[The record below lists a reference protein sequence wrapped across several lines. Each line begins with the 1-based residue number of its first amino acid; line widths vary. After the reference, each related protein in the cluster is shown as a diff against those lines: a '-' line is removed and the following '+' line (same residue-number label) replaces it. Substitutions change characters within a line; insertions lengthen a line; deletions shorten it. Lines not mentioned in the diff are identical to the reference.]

1 MKRLF
6 LDCQMGI
13 AGDMLTATL
22 LGLVDTPEIWIERLN
37 QIGIPDV
44 TYTLIPKEDKGLQ
57 GYRVAVTI
65 NGIEESEHHTGS
77 PHDQHHT
84 DHHHHDAHQEHGE
97 TDTHEEHSDYHIYSE
112 HHVHGRGLQGVT
124 DIINSLSI
132 SDTCKQNAI
141 NVYQLVAQAEA
152 KVHKSTVTQIHFHEL
167 GMLDAIA
174 DIVAVCVLLEALKF
188 DEIIISPIH
197 VGTGTVHCAHGELPV
212 PAPATIE
219 LLAGIP
225 MYADYQITG
234 ELCTPTGAALAKY
247 LGTSFSSMPVMTPVK
262 ISYGF
267 GTKQFKRPN
276 CIRAFVEIIND
287 LEDTIIEMSC
297 NLDDMT
303 PEEIGFAVEQ
313 LLLSPALD
321 VFTTPIMMKK
331 QRPSTMLTVLCKVD
345 YINDVRDLIFK
356 HTTSLGI
363 RYHRCERYILNR
375 STGNI
380 DWEGHTIAFK
390 ESSGFGVVRHKY
402 EYDSLATIAN
412 QNDMSLLDLKRQ
424 LRKKE
429 D

>member
-22 LGLVDTPEIWIERLN
+22 LGLVDNPEIWIERLN
-37 QIGIPDV
+37 QIGIPNV
-44 TYTLIPKEDKGLQ
+44 TYTLIAKEENGLQ

-65 NGIEESEHHTGS
+65 NGIEESEQYTGS
-77 PHDQHHT
+77 HHDQHHT
-84 DHHHHDAHQEHGE
+84 DHH
-97 TDTHEEHSDYHIYSE
+97 

-141 NVYQLVAQAEA
+141 NVYNLVAQAEA

-174 DIVAVCVLLEALKF
+174 DIVAVCVLLEALNL

-212 PAPATIE
+212 PAPATME

-225 MYADYQITG
+225 MYADYQIKG

-247 LGTSFSSMPVMTPVK
+247 FGTAFSHMPVMTPTKV
-262 ISYGF
+262 SYGF
-267 GTKQFKRPN
+267 GTKQFERPN
-276 CIRAFVEIIND
+276 CIRAFVDMIND
-287 LEDTIIEMSC
+287 LEDTIIEMAC

-303 PEEIGFAVEQ
+303 PEEIGYAVEQ

-345 YINDVRDLIFK
+345 DIDNLRDLIFK
-356 HTTSLGI
+356 HTTSIGI
-363 RYHRCERYILNR
+363 RYHRCNRYILKR
-375 STGNI
+375 STGDI
-380 DWEGHTIAFK
+380 DWEGNRIIFK
-390 ESSGFGVVRHKY
+390 TSSGFGVKRHKY
-402 EYDSLATIAN
+402 EYDSLAAIAK

>member
-13 AGDMLTATL
+13 AGDMLIATL
-22 LGLVDTPEIWIERLN
+22 LGLVDDSKMWIARLN

-65 NGIEESEHHTGS
+65 NGMEESENHDEHHN
-77 PHDQHHT
+77 HH
-84 DHHHHDAHQEHGE
+84 EHIKHSEVHG
-97 TDTHEEHSDYHIYSE
+97 DGEHSE
-112 HHVHGRGLQGVT
+112 HQVYREQHVHGLGLQGVT

-132 SDTCKQNAI
+132 SNTCKQNAI
-141 NVYQLVAQAEA
+141 NVYNLVAQAEA

-174 DIVAVCVLLEALKF
+174 DIVAVCVLIEELKF
-188 DEIIISPIH
+188 NEIIISPIH

-225 MYADYQITG
+225 MYADYQIKG
-234 ELCTPTGAALAKY
+234 ELCTPTGAALAQY
-247 LGTSFSSMPVMTPVK
+247 FGTSYSNMPIMTPAKV
-262 ISYGF
+262 SYGF
-267 GTKQFKRPN
+267 GTKQFERPN
-276 CIRAFVEIIND
+276 CIRAFVELLHD
-287 LEDTIIEMSC
+287 SEDTIIELSC

-303 PEEIGFAVEQ
+303 PEEIGYAVEQ
-313 LLLSPALD
+313 LVLSSALD

-331 QRPSTMLTVLCKVD
+331 QRPGTMLTVLCKVD
-345 YINDVRDLIFK
+345 DIDNVRDLIFK

-363 RYHRCERYILNR
+363 RYHRCDRYILNR
-375 STGNI
+375 STGDI
-380 DWEGHTIAFK
+380 DWGGHTIAFK
-390 ESSGFGVVRHKY
+390 KSCGFGVVRDKY
-402 EYDSLATIAN
+402 EYDSLAAIAKC
-412 QNDMSLLDLKRQ
+412 NDMSFLDLKRQ
-424 LRKKE
+424 LRNKE

>member
-22 LGLVDTPEIWIERLN
+22 LGLVDNPEMWIQHLN

-65 NGIEESEHHTGS
+65 NGIEESEHHKGS
-77 PHDQHHT
+77 PRDQHHT
-84 DHHHHDAHQEHGE
+84 DHHHHV
-97 TDTHEEHSDYHIYSE
+97 HS
-112 HHVHGRGLQGVT
+112 RGLQGVT

-132 SDTCKQNAI
+132 SDKCKQDAI
-141 NVYQLVAQAEA
+141 NVYNLVAQAEA

-174 DIVAVCVLLEALKF
+174 DIVAVCVLLEKLNF

-212 PAPATIE
+212 PAPATME

-225 MYADYQITG
+225 MYADYQIKG

-247 LGTSFSSMPVMTPVK
+247 FGTTFSYMPVMTPTKV
-262 ISYGF
+262 SYGF
-267 GTKQFKRPN
+267 GIKHFERPN
-276 CIRAFVEIIND
+276 CIRAFVEINND
-287 LEDTIIEMSC
+287 SEDTIIEMSC

-303 PEEIGFAVEQ
+303 PEEIGYAVEQ
-313 LLLSPALD
+313 LLISPALD

-331 QRPSTMLTVLCKVD
+331 QRPGTMLTVLCKVD
-345 YINDVRDLIFK
+345 DIDTMRDLIFR

-363 RYHRCERYILNR
+363 RYHRCERYILSR
-375 STGNI
+375 SAGDI
-380 DWEGHTIAFK
+380 AWEGNRIAFK
-390 ESSGFGVVRHKY
+390 TSSGFGVKRHKY
-402 EYDSLATIAN
+402 EYDSLATIAK

>member
-22 LGLVDTPEIWIERLN
+22 LGLVDNPEIWIERLN
-37 QIGIPDV
+37 QIGIPNV

-57 GYRVAVTI
+57 GYRVEVTI

-77 PHDQHHT
+77 PYDQHNT
-84 DHHHHDAHQEHGE
+84 NHH
-97 TDTHEEHSDYHIYSE
+97 

-132 SDTCKQNAI
+132 SNMCKQNAI
-141 NVYQLVAQAEA
+141 NVYNLVAQAEA

-174 DIVAVCVLLEALKF
+174 DIVAVCVLLEELKF

-212 PAPATIE
+212 PAPATME
-219 LLAGIP
+219 LLSGIP
-225 MYADYQITG
+225 MYADYQIKG

-247 LGTSFSSMPVMTPVK
+247 FGTAFSHMPVMIPTK

-267 GTKQFKRPN
+267 GTKQFERPN
-276 CIRAFVEIIND
+276 CIRAFVEINND

-303 PEEIGFAVEQ
+303 PEEIGYAVEH

-321 VFTTPIMMKK
+321 VFTTSIMMKK
-331 QRPSTMLTVLCKVD
+331 QRPGTMLTVLCKVD
-345 YINDVRDLIFK
+345 DIDTMRDLIFK

-363 RYHRCERYILNR
+363 RYHRCNRYILNR
-375 STGNI
+375 STGDI
-380 DWEGHTIAFK
+380 DWEGNRIVFK
-390 ESSGFGVVRHKY
+390 TSSGFGVKRHKY
-402 EYDSLATIAN
+402 EYDSLATIAK

>member
-22 LGLVDTPEIWIERLN
+22 LGLVDNPEIWIERLN
-37 QIGIPDV
+37 QIGIPNV

-77 PHDQHHT
+77 PHDQHNT
-84 DHHHHDAHQEHGE
+84 NHH
-97 TDTHEEHSDYHIYSE
+97 

-212 PAPATIE
+212 PAPATME

-225 MYADYQITG
+225 MYADYQIKG

-247 LGTSFSSMPVMTPVK
+247 FGTAFSHMPVMTPTKV
-262 ISYGF
+262 SYGF
-267 GTKQFKRPN
+267 GTKQFERPN

-303 PEEIGFAVEQ
+303 PEEIGFCVEQ

-331 QRPSTMLTVLCKVD
+331 QRPGTMLMVLCKEGD
-345 YINDVRDLIFK
+345 MDKVRDLIFR

-363 RYHRCERYILNR
+363 RYHRCNRYILNR

-390 ESSGFGVVRHKY
+390 ESSGFGVVRYKY
-402 EYDSLATIAN
+402 EHDSLAAIAKY
-412 QNDMSLLDLKRQ
+412 NDMSLLDLKRQ

>member
-22 LGLVDTPEIWIERLN
+22 LGLVDNPEIWIERLN
-37 QIGIPDV
+37 QIGIPNV

-65 NGIEESEHHTGS
+65 DGIEESEHHTGS
-77 PHDQHHT
+77 SHDQHHT
-84 DHHHHDAHQEHGE
+84 DHH
-97 TDTHEEHSDYHIYSE
+97 

-141 NVYQLVAQAEA
+141 NVYNLVAQAEA

-212 PAPATIE
+212 PAPATME

-225 MYADYQITG
+225 MYADYQIKG

-247 LGTSFSSMPVMTPVK
+247 FGTAFSHMPVMTPTKV
-262 ISYGF
+262 SYGF
-267 GTKQFKRPN
+267 GTKQFERPN
-276 CIRAFVEIIND
+276 CIRAFVDMIND

-303 PEEIGFAVEQ
+303 PEEIGYAIEQ

-331 QRPSTMLTVLCKVD
+331 QRPGTMLTVLCKID
-345 YINDVRDLIFK
+345 DIDTMRDLIFR

-363 RYHRCERYILNR
+363 RYHRCERYILSR
-375 STGNI
+375 FAGGI
-380 DWEGHTIAFK
+380 DWDGNRIAFK
-390 ESSGFGVVRHKY
+390 TSSGFGVKRHKY
-402 EYDSLATIAN
+402 EYDSLAAIAK
-412 QNDMSLLDLKRQ
+412 QNDISLLDLKRQ
-424 LRKKE
+424 LGKKE

>member
-6 LDCQMGI
+6 LDCQMGM

-22 LGLVDTPEIWIERLN
+22 LGLVDNPEIWIERLN

-44 TYTLIPKEDKGLQ
+44 IYTLMPKEEKGLD

-65 NGIEESEHHTGS
+65 NGIEESESHGHS
-77 PHDQHHT
+77 H
-84 DHHHHDAHQEHGE
+84 EH
-97 TDTHEEHSDYHIYSE
+97 SE

-132 SDTCKQNAI
+132 SDTCKQHAI
-141 NVYQLVAQAEA
+141 NVYNLVAQAEA

-174 DIVAVCVLLEALKF
+174 DIVAICVLLEALKF

-212 PAPATIE
+212 PAPATRE

-247 LGTSFSSMPVMTPVK
+247 FGTSFSNMPVMTPVK

-287 LEDTIIEMSC
+287 LEDTIIEMSS

-345 YINDVRDLIFK
+345 DINDVRDLIFK

-363 RYHRCERYILNR
+363 RYHRCERYILKR

-402 EYDSLATIAN
+402 EYDSLAAIAKH
-412 QNDMSLLDLKRQ
+412 NDMSLLDLKRQ
-424 LRKKE
+424 LHKKE

>member
-22 LGLVDTPEIWIERLN
+22 LGLVDNPEIWIERLN
-37 QIGIPDV
+37 QIGIPNV

-65 NGIEESEHHTGS
+65 DGIEESEHHTGS
-77 PHDQHHT
+77 SHDQHHT
-84 DHHHHDAHQEHGE
+84 DHH
-97 TDTHEEHSDYHIYSE
+97 

-141 NVYQLVAQAEA
+141 NVYNLVAQAEA

-212 PAPATIE
+212 PAPATME
-219 LLAGIP
+219 LLSGIP
-225 MYADYQITG
+225 MYADYQIKG

-247 LGTSFSSMPVMTPVK
+247 FGTVFSHMPVMTPTKVF
-262 ISYGF
+262 YGF
-267 GTKQFKRPN
+267 GTKQFERPN
-276 CIRAFVEIIND
+276 CIRAFVEINND

-303 PEEIGFAVEQ
+303 PEEIGYAVEQ

-331 QRPSTMLTVLCKVD
+331 QRPGTMLTVLCKID
-345 YINDVRDLIFK
+345 DIDTMRDLIFR

-363 RYHRCERYILNR
+363 RYHRCERYILSR
-375 STGNI
+375 FAGGI
-380 DWEGHTIAFK
+380 DWDGNRIAFK
-390 ESSGFGVVRHKY
+390 TSSGFGVKRHKY
-402 EYDSLATIAN
+402 EYDSLAAIAK
-412 QNDMSLLDLKRQ
+412 QNDISLLDLKRQ
-424 LRKKE
+424 LGKKE

>member
-1 MKRLF
+1 MKLLF

-22 LGLVDTPEIWIERLN
+22 LGLVDNPKIWIERLN
-37 QIGIPDV
+37 QMGIPDV
-44 TYTLIPKEDKGLQ
+44 TYTLLPKEEKGLQ

-65 NGIEESEHHTGS
+65 NGIEESEHYTGS
-77 PHDQHHT
+77 SHDQHHT
-84 DHHHHDAHQEHGE
+84 DHH
-97 TDTHEEHSDYHIYSE
+97 

-141 NVYQLVAQAEA
+141 NVYNLVAQAEA

-174 DIVAVCVLLEALKF
+174 DIVAVCVLLEALNF

-212 PAPATIE
+212 PAPATME
-219 LLAGIP
+219 LLSGIP
-225 MYADYQITG
+225 MYADYQIKG

-247 LGTSFSSMPVMTPVK
+247 FGTAFSHMPVMTSTKV
-262 ISYGF
+262 SYGF
-267 GTKQFKRPN
+267 GTKQFERPN
-276 CIRAFVEIIND
+276 CIRAFVDMIND

-303 PEEIGFAVEQ
+303 PEEIGYAIEQ

-331 QRPSTMLTVLCKVD
+331 QRPGTMLTVLCKID
-345 YINDVRDLIFK
+345 DIDTMRDLIFR

-363 RYHRCERYILNR
+363 RYHRCERYILSR
-375 STGNI
+375 FAGGI
-380 DWEGHTIAFK
+380 DWDGNRIAFK
-390 ESSGFGVVRHKY
+390 TSSGFGVKRHKY
-402 EYDSLATIAN
+402 EYDSLAAIAK
-412 QNDMSLLDLKRQ
+412 QNDISLLDLKRQ
-424 LRKKE
+424 LGKKE

>member
-22 LGLVDTPEIWIERLN
+22 LGLVDNPKIWIERLN
-37 QIGIPDV
+37 QIGIPNV

-65 NGIEESEHHTGS
+65 NGIEESEHHKGS
-77 PHDQHHT
+77 PHDQHNT
-84 DHHHHDAHQEHGE
+84 NHH
-97 TDTHEEHSDYHIYSE
+97 

-132 SDTCKQNAI
+132 SDTCKQHAI
-141 NVYQLVAQAEA
+141 NVYNLVAQAEA

-212 PAPATIE
+212 PAPATME

-225 MYADYQITG
+225 MYADYQIKG

-247 LGTSFSSMPVMTPVK
+247 FGTAFSHMPVMTPTKV
-262 ISYGF
+262 SYGF
-267 GTKQFKRPN
+267 GTKQFERPN
-276 CIRAFVEIIND
+276 CIRAFVDMIND
-287 LEDTIIEMSC
+287 LEDTIIEMAC

-303 PEEIGFAVEQ
+303 PEEIGYAVEQ

-331 QRPSTMLTVLCKVD
+331 QRPSTMLTVLCKID
-345 YINDVRDLIFK
+345 DIDSVRDLIFK
-356 HTTSLGI
+356 HTTSIGI
-363 RYHRCERYILNR
+363 RYHRCDRYILNR
-375 STGNI
+375 SAGDI
-380 DWEGHTIAFK
+380 DWEGNRIVFK
-390 ESSGFGVVRHKY
+390 TSSGFGVKRHKY
-402 EYDSLATIAN
+402 EYDSLAAIAN
-412 QNDMSLLDLKRQ
+412 CNDMSLLDLKRQ
-424 LRKKE
+424 LRNKE

>member
-22 LGLVDTPEIWIERLN
+22 LGLVDNPETWIERLN
-37 QIGIPDV
+37 QIGIPNV
-44 TYTLIPKEDKGLQ
+44 TYALIPKEDKGLE

-65 NGIEESEHHTGS
+65 NGIEESEH
-77 PHDQHHT
+77 
-84 DHHHHDAHQEHGE
+84 GE
-97 TDTHEEHSDYHIYSE
+97 TDTYEEHSDYHIYSE

-132 SDTCKQNAI
+132 SDMCKQNAI

-174 DIVAVCVLLEALKF
+174 DIVAVCVLLEALNF

-197 VGTGTVHCAHGELPV
+197 VGTGMVHCAHGELPV
-212 PAPATIE
+212 PAPATME

-225 MYADYQITG
+225 MYADYQIKG

-247 LGTSFSSMPVMTPVK
+247 FGTAFSHMPVMTLTKV
-262 ISYGF
+262 SYGF
-267 GTKQFKRPN
+267 GTKQFERPN
-276 CIRAFVEIIND
+276 CIRAFVEINND
-287 LEDTIIEMSC
+287 LEDIIIEMSC

-303 PEEIGFAVEQ
+303 AEEIGYAVEQ

-331 QRPSTMLTVLCKVD
+331 QRLGTMLTVLCKVD
-345 YINDVRDLIFK
+345 DIDNLRDLIFK

-363 RYHRCERYILNR
+363 RYHQCERYILNR
-375 STGNI
+375 STGDI

-402 EYDSLATIAN
+402 EYDSLATIAK
-412 QNDMSLLDLKRQ
+412 QNNMSLLDLKRQ

>member
-22 LGLVDTPEIWIERLN
+22 LGLVDNPEIWIERLN
-37 QIGIPDV
+37 QIGIPNV
-44 TYTLIPKEDKGLQ
+44 TYTLIQKEDKGLQ

-65 NGIEESEHHTGS
+65 NGIEESEHH
-77 PHDQHHT
+77 
-84 DHHHHDAHQEHGE
+84 
-97 TDTHEEHSDYHIYSE
+97 
-112 HHVHGRGLQGVT
+112 VHGRGVQGVT

-212 PAPATIE
+212 PAPATME
-219 LLAGIP
+219 LLSGIP
-225 MYADYQITG
+225 MYADYQIKG

-247 LGTSFSSMPVMTPVK
+247 FGTAFSHMPVMTPTKV
-262 ISYGF
+262 SYGF
-267 GTKQFKRPN
+267 GTKQFERPN
-276 CIRAFVEIIND
+276 CIRAFVEINND

-303 PEEIGFAVEQ
+303 PEEIGYAVEQ

-331 QRPSTMLTVLCKVD
+331 QRPSTMLTVLCKID
-345 YINDVRDLIFK
+345 DIDTMRDLIFK

-363 RYHRCERYILNR
+363 RYHRCDL
-375 STGNI
+375 
-380 DWEGHTIAFK
+380 
-390 ESSGFGVVRHKY
+390 
-402 EYDSLATIAN
+402 SLIHI
-412 QNDMSLLDLKRQ
+412 
-424 LRKKE
+424 
-429 D
+429 